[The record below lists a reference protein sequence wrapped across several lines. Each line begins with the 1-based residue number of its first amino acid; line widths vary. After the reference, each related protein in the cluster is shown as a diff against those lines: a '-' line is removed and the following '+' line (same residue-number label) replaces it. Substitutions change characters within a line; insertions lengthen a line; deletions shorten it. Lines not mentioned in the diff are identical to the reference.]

1 MSTRSARF
9 VTAAIGCPALA
20 GLPARVRRRRPA
32 YTDGFS
38 LAACSTALTEAVIF
52 PRFVDKLS

>member
-20 GLPARVRRRRPA
+20 GLPARVRRRLRLH
-32 YTDGFS
+32 DGFS
-38 LAACSTALTEAVIF
+38 LAAGSTALTEAVIF
-52 PRFVDKLS
+52 PRFVDKLSS